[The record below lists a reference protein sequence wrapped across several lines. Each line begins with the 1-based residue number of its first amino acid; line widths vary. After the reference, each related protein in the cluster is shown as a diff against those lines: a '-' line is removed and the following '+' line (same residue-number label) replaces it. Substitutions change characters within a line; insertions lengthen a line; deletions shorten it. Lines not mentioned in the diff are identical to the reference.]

1 MARPLRVE
9 FPGAVYHVTSQGNAR
24 KSIYL
29 SDSDR
34 YDFLDIRNR
43 AVERYA
49 PSLFEVIGSVS
60 ADQIS
65 RYSDDTIQLV
75 RSSIALF
82 ESEKPGSEQYFIM
95 L

>member
-1 MARPLRVE
+1 
-9 FPGAVYHVTSQGNAR
+9 
-24 KSIYL
+24 
-29 SDSDR
+29 
-34 YDFLDIRNR
+34 
-43 AVERYA
+43 
-49 PSLFEVIGSVS
+49 LFEVIGSVS